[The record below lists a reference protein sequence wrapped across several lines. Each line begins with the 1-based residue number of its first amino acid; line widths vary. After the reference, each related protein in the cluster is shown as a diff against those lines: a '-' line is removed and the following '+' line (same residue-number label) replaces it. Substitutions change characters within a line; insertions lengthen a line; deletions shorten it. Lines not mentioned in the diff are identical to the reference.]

1 MVNNT
6 KIAHYPKPSNTD
18 PTKVED
24 YVRGY
29 TWQLEKGKNCFHELI
44 KEDSIIGCFNRRFKA
59 MTDGSSKKLYEG
71 KRFLSFSSITT

>member
-1 MVNNT
+1 MINNT

-29 TWQLEKGKNCFHELI
+29 T
-44 KEDSIIGCFNRRFKA
+44 
-59 MTDGSSKKLYEG
+59 
-71 KRFLSFSSITT
+71 

>member
-29 TWQLEKGKNCFHELI
+29 T
-44 KEDSIIGCFNRRFKA
+44 
-59 MTDGSSKKLYEG
+59 
-71 KRFLSFSSITT
+71 